1 MKSELNIERTKIV
14 LNNHFVDTQEENLSL
29 KTLIQIIDMSGNSET

>member
-14 LNNHFVDTQEENLSL
+14 LNNHFIDTQEEKLSL
-29 KTLIQIIDMSGNSET
+29 KTVLQIID